1 MEFQPNTENQPY
13 ALLVELEVAQKNVQA
28 VCEVLTELQ
37 NFALEEKGCNAY
49 EILQSEENSGKIYLY
64 ECYENLAAH
73 NIHANSNYFR
83 DIVPD
88 KLNPLIMEKRITKVV
103 TV

>member
-37 NFALEEKGCNAY
+37 KFALEEKGCNAY

-64 ECYENLAAH
+64 ECYENPAAH
-73 NIHANSNYFR
+73 YIHTNSNYFR